1 MTEVTFDP
9 APTDFATGLRRLL
22 AIADDEFVPP
32 LTGAARDAV
41 TRSGS
46 ETGGGTLAAYVERCV
61 DRPLVAA
68 TDGDRLVGM
77 LSVRQMD
84 DADALDGFT
93 PTNHVSIVIVDPE
106 YRGWGIARD
115 LYTFLIGDLP
125 DQYRRPNVSTKTW
138 STNDVHIPLLGSL
151 DFDCV
156 TRIPDDRGDGV
167 DTVYYARS
175 VDA

>member
-1 MTEVTFDP
+1 
-9 APTDFATGLRRLL
+9 
-22 AIADDEFVPP
+22 
-32 LTGAARDAV
+32 
-41 TRSGS
+41 
-46 ETGGGTLAAYVERCV
+46 
-61 DRPLVAA
+61 VAA

-106 YRGWGIARD
+106 YRGRGIARD

-138 STNDVHIPLLGSL
+138 STNDVHIPFWDRSTSTASRESRTTGATAS
-151 DFDCV
+151 
-156 TRIPDDRGDGV
+156 TRCTTRVPWTRS
-167 DTVYYARS
+167 RS
-175 VDA
+175 VTGNAGVRATAPSTRRAR